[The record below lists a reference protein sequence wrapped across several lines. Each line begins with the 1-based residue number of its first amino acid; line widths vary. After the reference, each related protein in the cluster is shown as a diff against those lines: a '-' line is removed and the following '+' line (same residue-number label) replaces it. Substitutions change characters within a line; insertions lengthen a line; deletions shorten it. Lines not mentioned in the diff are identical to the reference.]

1 MFLDL
6 SHRNFKI
13 FINNTNV
20 SIILVKNYS
29 FEKSNLHG
37 TPLFINRHENKIFN
51 KDKFYIF
58 FIVGLKL
65 DKARKK

>member
-1 MFLDL
+1 MYQL
-6 SHRNFKI
+6 SWLKTI
-13 FINNTNV
+13 VLKKVI
-20 SIILVKNYS
+20 Y
-29 FEKSNLHG
+29 HG

-65 DKARKK
+65 DKARKNIHVPW